1 MKRRPFNLSNYKLL
15 SMNMGQLVPVGC
27 VEVLPGDTFNHST
40 NALIRCNPMVAPP
53 MHPVDAR
60 LHHVYVPT
68 RLVWD
73 EFEDMITGG
82 PDGTAAPVHP
92 TINSGAGFA
101 VGSLHDY
108 LGVPPLVANRD
119 VSALPARACA
129 RAWNDLFRDQD
140 LDTPLV
146 IDVGSGPDTTTNI
159 NLQYVRWGKD
169 YFTTARPWEQKG
181 PAVTI
186 PLTGNAPVTGHAP
199 VMGLGTDSGSASAAV
214 ANVRQS
220 DGSTSNLPVAYKTGT
235 SALTFAMTGAV
246 GSTNGNPA
254 IFADADETNS
264 TMEADMSGVSGIS
277 VPDLRLALS
286 LQTYEEARAMYGSEY
301 VDYLNYLG
309 VRSSDARLQRTEYLG
324 GGSQTVTF
332 SEVLGTV
339 NNDDTDVGQLGGH
352 GVTAMRSNAYTRFFE
367 EHGFVISFLVVS
379 PKSIYA
385 DGCPKMF
392 NRRTKYDYW
401 QKETQWIGQQEIL
414 NKELYLA
421 GASPDGVFGYGDR
434 YREYREQPSMI
445 AGEFRTTLN
454 YWHFA
459 RMFSSAPALNTAFVS
474 MADVPERPFADQ
486 TSNTLL
492 VMAKHRLGA
501 RRLVTKNTQPSIR

>member
-1 MKRRPFNLSNYKLL
+1 MKRQPFNLSHYKLL

-40 NALIRCNPMVAPP
+40 NALVRCNPLVAPP
-53 MHPVDAR
+53 MHPVKAK

-73 EFEDMITGG
+73 EFEVMITGG
-82 PDGTAAPVHP
+82 PNGDSAPVHP

-101 VGSLHDY
+101 VGSLADY
-108 LGVPPLVANRD
+108 LGVPPGVASRD
-119 VSALPARACA
+119 VSALPFRAVARAF
-129 RAWNDLFRDQD
+129 NDLFRDQD
-140 LDTPLV
+140 LDAELV
-146 IDVGSGPDTTTNI
+146 IDTTSGPDTTTNI

-181 PAVTI
+181 PSISI
-186 PLTGNAPVTGHAP
+186 PLTGDAPVVT
-199 VMGLGTDSGSASAAV
+199 
-214 ANVRQS
+214 
-220 DGSTSNLPVAYKTGT
+220 
-235 SALTFAMTGAV
+235 TGAV
-246 GSTNGNPA
+246 PTVSQNNAGNFPLRMGAGGQAYVFGSGA
-254 IFADADETNS
+254 SS
-264 TMEADMSGVSGIS
+264 TAGDVRFGATTGLEADLSSVTAVT

-286 LQTYEEARAMYGSEY
+286 MQEYEEARAMYGSEY

-309 VRSSDARLQRTEYLG
+309 VRSSDARLQRTEYLA
-324 GGSQTVTF
+324 GGSQNITF

-352 GVTAMRSNAYTRFFE
+352 GVTVMKSNAYTRFFE
-367 EHGFVISFLVVS
+367 EHGFVISFLVVE
-379 PKSIYA
+379 PVSIYA

-401 QKETQWIGQQEIL
+401 QKETQWIGQQEVL

-421 GASPDGVFGYGDR
+421 GASPEGVFGYGDR
-434 YREYREQPSMI
+434 YREYREQLSMI
-445 AGEFRTTLN
+445 AGEFRTSLN

-459 RMFSSAPALNTAFVS
+459 RMFSSAPALNSAFVS

-501 RRLVTKNTQPSIR
+501 RRLVTRNSSPRTV